1 MLHLLRRFRSREIV
15 SRVPAGLRVFAVG
28 DVHGRV
34 DLLDQLLLTIDR
46 EHARHAPAQKLIIFV
61 GDLVDRGPDSRA
73 VVERVRER
81 VRSGEA
87 RLLMGNHEEVLIGA
101 ARGDVE
107 TTKSLL
113 RIGGYATLESYGI
126 DRDLADHGS
135 YEDLAG
141 LLMTRFPRADLI
153 FLEHAEDMIQ
163 IGDYC
168 FVHAGIRPGQPL
180 SEQLPTDLRWIR
192 EPFISSRRNHGAVI
206 VHGHTITPEIE
217 NLPNRIGIDTGAYR
231 SGRLSAVVLEDD
243 RRWFIEARGSA
254 AHERE

>member
-1 MLHLLRRFRSREIV
+1 MLHFLRRFRRRDSV
-15 SRVPAGLRVFAVG
+15 SRVPTGLRVFAVG
-28 DVHGRV
+28 DVHGRI
-34 DLLDQLLLTIDR
+34 DLLDQLLRTIDR
-46 EHARHAPAQKLIIFV
+46 EHARLAPADKVIIFV
-61 GDLVDRGPDSRA
+61 GDLVDRGPHSRA

-126 DRDLADHGS
+126 DRELADRGS

-141 LLMTRFPRADLI
+141 LLMARFSRSDLT
-153 FLEHAEDMIQ
+153 FLERAEDMIR

-168 FVHAGIRPGQPL
+168 FVHAGVRPGQPL

-192 EPFISSRRNHGAVI
+192 EPFISSRRDHGAVI
-206 VHGHTITPEIE
+206 VHGHTIAPTVE

-231 SGRLSAVVLEDD
+231 TGCLSALVLEED
-243 RRWFIEARGSA
+243 RRWFLEARGPA
-254 AHERE
+254 ASREE